1 MTSRKIFF
9 KQISGAGI
17 DAGIPNVILPQQKP
31 ANDKIWAGL
40 LHLSFNFALGIKS
53 FGGIRT
59 EFEPVEL
66 LWNDAIAKMAREGLN
81 MVVLDLGDAIRYD
94 SHPEIAVKNAWS
106 PERLREELDK
116 IRELGME
123 PIPMLNFSTGHDAW
137 LGKYARM
144 VSTESY
150 YTVCKDLIKEVIDIF
165 NTPRFFHLGMDE
177 ETAQNQLA
185 VGFEH
190 IIVRQKELWWGDFYT
205 LIGEVLKNGS
215 RPWVWS
221 DYYWHNPELF
231 LKYMPK
237 SVVQSNWYYGES
249 FDEKTVRVQ
258 TYSDLE
264 NYGYDQIPTG
274 SYHANNEK
282 CFLNTVKF
290 CEKNIEDTRLLG
302 FLQTFWKPITEEYR
316 DTILKGIELTGN
328 AKRWFEE
335 NHGVKQQ

>member
-1 MTSRKIFF
+1 MKESSN
-9 KQISGAGI
+9 IS
-17 DAGIPNVILPQQKP
+17 NILLLQQKP
-31 ANDKIWAGL
+31 SNNKIWAGL
-40 LHLSFNFALGIKS
+40 LHLSFNFALGIAN

-59 EFEPVEL
+59 EFEPKESL
-66 LWNDAIAKMAREGLN
+66 LNDIIAKMANEGMN

-94 SHPEIAVKNAWS
+94 SHPEIAVSNAWT

-116 IRELGME
+116 IRRLGME
-123 PIPMLNFSTGHDAW
+123 PIPLLNFSTGHDAW

-144 VSTESY
+144 VSTDSY
-150 YTVCKDLIKEVIDIF
+150 YAVCKDLIKEVIDIF
-165 NTPRFFHLGMDE
+165 NVPRFFHLGMDE
-177 ETAQNQLA
+177 ETAQNQLS

-237 SVVQSNWYYGES
+237 SVIQSNWYY
-249 FDEKTVRVQ
+249 DERFEENIKEVKT
-258 TYSDLE
+258 YLDLE
-264 NYGYDQIPTG
+264 KYGYDQIPTG
-274 SYHANNEK
+274 SYHENNEK
-282 CFLNTVKF
+282 SILNTVQF
-290 CEKNIEDTRLLG
+290 CEKNIEDIRLLG

-316 DTILKGIELTGN
+316 ERILKGIELTGG
-328 AKRWFEE
+328 AKKWFEI
-335 NHGVKQQ
+335 NHYNSFDNRIQ

>member
-1 MTSRKIFF
+1 MIRPDNYTKQMTAGR
-9 KQISGAGI
+9 ISSTSELEQSPLKA
-17 DAGIPNVILPQQKP
+17 

-40 LHLSFNFALGIKS
+40 LHLSFNFALGIAN

-59 EFEPVEL
+59 EFEPKEL
-66 LWNDAIAKMAREGLN
+66 LWNDAIAKMAKVGMN

-94 SHPEIAVKNAWS
+94 SHPEIAVRNAWT

-116 IRELGME
+116 IRKLGLE
-123 PIPMLNFSTGHDAW
+123 PIPLLNFSTGHDAW

-150 YTVCKDLIKEVIDIF
+150 YTVCKDLIQEVIDIF
-165 NTPRFFHLGMDE
+165 NVPRFFHLGMDE
-177 ETAQNQLA
+177 ETAQNQLS

-221 DYYWHNPELF
+221 DYYWHNPEFF

-237 SVVQSNWYYGES
+237 SVIQSNWYY
-249 FDEKTVRVQ
+249 DERFEEKIKEVKTYLDIER
-258 TYSDLE
+258 
-264 NYGYDQIPTG
+264 YGYDQIPTG
-274 SYHANNEK
+274 SYHDNNAK
-282 CFLNTVKF
+282 SILGTVQF
-290 CEKNIEDTRLLG
+290 CEKKIEDSRLLG

-316 DTILKGIELTGN
+316 ERILKGIELTGE
-328 AKRWFEE
+328 AKKWFDI
-335 NHGVKQQ
+335 NRK